1 MVERLSREVII
12 IKTFLVF
19 VNEYNLYLEF
29 LVIIC
34 LNNRL
39 TKDLNHGY
47 GINDI
52 AIIYSTY

>member
-1 MVERLSREVII
+1 MVERLSREVIT

-39 TKDLNHGY
+39 TKRNITKVKFY
-47 GINDI
+47 AVSKNKNN
-52 AIIYSTY
+52 

>member
-19 VNEYNLYLEF
+19 SNEYNLYLEF

-39 TKDLNHGY
+39 TKRNITKVKFY
-47 GINDI
+47 AMSKNKNN
-52 AIIYSTY
+52 